1 MYNIQPAS
9 ERCAAALQPTHGKK
23 YSDDDRAGSVLRLQ
37 EHSLCVGFYNVV
49 VDVFFFFCR

>member
-49 VDVFFFFCR
+49 VDVFFFCR